1 MRQEFKRFISRPLI
15 YVLLAGCMLVNGWIL
30 LNHINERAIVL
41 AAAGLLEDWENA
53 GNVGNTENTDKA
65 VYVTEENLQEIKSYL
80 EKNMPAASL
89 QENADVSLENLL
101 KGTVVM
107 ARTVTPKDL
116 ASGFIESAGLFGGAA
131 AKASEICGSL
141 SGLFEK
147 LKESGI
153 ANRFFV
159 PCHLGFFDMFC
170 RELFPA
176 LAFEGI
182 LLCVLLMLKAA
193 NDTFSAKTALV
204 VFTTKRGRKNQ
215 WSCFVSAMAGCAA
228 MLAVL
233 WGLTL
238 GAAAVCYPMGSLWN
252 TPLGSCMILSQ
263 LFPIIARFP
272 MTVLGYMA
280 VEFLVALLLGLLF
293 AAAAFGLSERWHN
306 SFKAFI
312 VMAFAGMVLAL
323 LPSLAKGSTAWFVL
337 NYNPVNLAGNAG
349 FWFASGTPWVAPAHY
364 ELITFLVWGLLAVL
378 LVFFMTRRFYREDIL
393 S

>member
-1 MRQEFKRFISRPLI
+1 MKQEFKRFISRPLI
-15 YVLLAGCMLVNGWIL
+15 YVLLAGCMIVNGWIL

-41 AAAGLLEDWENA
+41 AAAGLLEEWENE
-53 GNVGNTENTDKA
+53 GNVGNTDKA
-65 VYVTEENLQEIKSYL
+65 VYVTEENLQAIKSQL
-80 EKNMPAASL
+80 EKNMPDASL

-107 ARTVTPKDL
+107 ARTVTSKDL

-147 LKESGI
+147 LNESGI

-182 LLCVLLMLKAA
+182 LLCVLLMLRAA
-193 NDTFSAKTALV
+193 NDTFSAKTVLV
-204 VFTTKRGRKNQ
+204 VFATKQGRKNQ
-215 WSCFVSAMAGCAA
+215 WSCFAGAMAGCAL

-238 GAAAVCYPMGSLWN
+238 GAAAVCYPIGNLWN

-263 LFPIIARFP
+263 LFPVVARFP

-280 VEFLVALLLGLLF
+280 AEFFVALLLGLLF
-293 AAAAFGLSERWHN
+293 AAAAFGLSELWHN
-306 SFKAFI
+306 SFKVFI
-312 VMAFAGMVLAL
+312 VMVFAGMVLAL
-323 LPSLAKGSTAWFVL
+323 VPSFAKGSKAWFVL

-349 FWFASGTPWVAPAHY
+349 FWFASGKAWVAPAHY
-364 ELITFLVWGLLAVL
+364 ELITFLVWGLLAAI
-378 LVFFMTRRFYREDIL
+378 LVFFMTRRFYKEDIL